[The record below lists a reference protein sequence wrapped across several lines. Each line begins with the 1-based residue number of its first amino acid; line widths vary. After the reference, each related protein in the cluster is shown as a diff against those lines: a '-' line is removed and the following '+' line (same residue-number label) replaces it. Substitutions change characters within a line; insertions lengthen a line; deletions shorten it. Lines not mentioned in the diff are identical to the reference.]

1 MCLFRDTARPQDS
14 LHCAHLCTFFPVW
27 IIMCVLRWPAWLNDL
42 FPIIASRY
50 LFRLNDIGWRTG
62 KGINVTSY
70 AESPGILS
78 QTFYHKFRIWTRW
91 HSVWRGSS
99 QDVFWENRWVCS
111 SYHNKNKKR
120 IRLQALQKVGAVVA
134 ARELLYRIRCL
145 KGQSLSRSCST
156 WSSQH
161 KLGLKNRDVQNWFF
175 FLQYINN
182 QPSSIRR
189 FFSLAWFLMSI
200 RYMKNLRI
208 IKSGIKYII
217 KNIYQ
222 TNLAS
227 FIPRHC
233 VYLFIHAKVWVITYF
248 VNKHQCKIRNAKNSK
263 MPARTLEYLLHPALS
278 TSRGHTI
285 LDNTFL
291 CAPFW

>member
-1 MCLFRDTARPQDS
+1 MIFERNDEFVVLTTIRTRKGSVFKHFKRLERLLRRESFSIGFVAWKDN
-14 LHCAHLCTFFPVW
+14 LCQGLAVLGPLNTSWVW
-27 IIMCVLRWPAWLNDL
+27 KTEMSKID
-42 FPIIASRY
+42 
-50 LFRLNDIGWRTG
+50 
-62 KGINVTSY
+62 
-70 AESPGILS
+70 
-78 QTFYHKFRIWTRW
+78 
-91 HSVWRGSS
+91 
-99 QDVFWENRWVCS
+99 
-111 SYHNKNKKR
+111 
-120 IRLQALQKVGAVVA
+120 
-134 ARELLYRIRCL
+134 
-145 KGQSLSRSCST
+145 
-156 WSSQH
+156 
-161 KLGLKNRDVQNWFF
+161 F

-263 MPARTLEYLLHPALS
+263 MPARTLEYLLHQALS

>member
-1 MCLFRDTARPQDS
+1 MILYIVHTYVLFSKFGLSCAS
-14 LHCAHLCTFFPVW
+14 LG
-27 IIMCVLRWPAWLNDL
+27 DL
-42 FPIIASRY
+42 LGYMTYFIPITASRY

-78 QTFYHKFRIWTRW
+78 QMFYHKFRIWTRW

-233 VYLFIHAKVWVITYF
+233 VYMFIHAKVWVITYF

>member
-1 MCLFRDTARPQDS
+1 MTLVGGRGKESMWLHMPSLLAFCLKCFTTSFAFEHNSIQYCVV
-14 LHCAHLCTFFPVW
+14 LLKMFFERTDEFV
-27 IIMCVLRWPAWLNDL
+27 VL
-42 FPIIASRY
+42 
-50 LFRLNDIGWRTG
+50 T
-62 KGINVTSY
+62 
-70 AESPGILS
+70 
-78 QTFYHKFRIWTRW
+78 
-91 HSVWRGSS
+91 
-99 QDVFWENRWVCS
+99 
-111 SYHNKNKKR
+111 NKKR
-120 IRLQALQKVGAVVA
+120 IRPQALQKVGAVVA

>member
-1 MCLFRDTARPQDS
+1 MIRP
-14 LHCAHLCTFFPVW
+14 
-27 IIMCVLRWPAWLNDL
+27 
-42 FPIIASRY
+42 
-50 LFRLNDIGWRTG
+50 
-62 KGINVTSY
+62 
-70 AESPGILS
+70 
-78 QTFYHKFRIWTRW
+78 
-91 HSVWRGSS
+91 
-99 QDVFWENRWVCS
+99 
-111 SYHNKNKKR
+111 
-120 IRLQALQKVGAVVA
+120 QALQTVGAVVA

-200 RYMKNLRI
+200 RYMKNLI
-208 IKSGIKYII
+208 MIKSGIKYII

-263 MPARTLEYLLHPALS
+263 MPARTLEYLLHLALS